1 MFATCKLEKGG
12 GQRRGVHVLGPLLK
26 ARSSAPLPQCLMP
39 RSPARGACLA
49 PSPPARSQEKTGS
62 RIYFSKVSN
71 NFLCQWGGGGGGAVL
86 GPATCRPGKNPVLG
100 EGRRGEEASQ
110 FLATSQC
117 DFGSI
122 ISRS

>member
-71 NFLCQWGGGGGGAVL
+71 NFLCQWGGGGGGRFWDRNVQAWKESSL
-86 GPATCRPGKNPVLG
+86 GPG
-100 EGRRGEEASQ
+100 EERRGGIPVPCH
-110 FLATSQC
+110 LAV
-117 DFGSI
+117 
-122 ISRS
+122 